1 MILCLTRTSFFYSV
15 LDDNKL
21 LTLPSGERLSIPDNV
36 RIILEVDS
44 LAQATPATVSRCGM
58 IWFSSDTISSEMCLE
73 HLMGELRTEY
83 IAEDSS
89 LSGDIITSS
98 QISFLDAIQGLVISQ
113 DSRSTTSLVADALE
127 FSLSKSHIMEISR
140 EGLLKSLNSLLVKGI
155 RLAIEYDE
163 NHPDFPMTG
172 QHMDNFAKRWL
183 LHSLLW
189 SMAGSASWEVRNELA
204 ELLLRSSGMML
215 PSDDDSG
222 SLADYRV
229 RVENGELELWSD
241 SVPRVEIES
250 HKVTATDIVVT
261 TTDTVRH
268 SEVLGAWLESRSP
281 LILCGPPGSGKTMT
295 LTSVLQSVQGV
306 VLASLNFSSR
316 TTPEIIMKTFA
327 QYCTYVR
334 KGKGIVLEP
343 AESLGTSS
351 WLVVFCD
358 EINLPEEDSYGTQ
371 RVIMFMRQLVEQ
383 GEWTSFFPSR
393 IFAFVIPHAMW
404 LHFHHV

>member
-1 MILCLTRTSFFYSV
+1 M

-36 RIILEVDS
+36 RILLEVDS
-44 LAQATPATVSRCGM
+44 LEQATPATVSRCGM
-58 IWFSSDTISSEMCLE
+58 IWFSEATISSEMCLE
-73 HLMGELRTEY
+73 HLMGELRKENFA
-83 IAEDSS
+83 AESS
-89 LSGDIITSS
+89 SGDIPSS
-98 QISFLDAIQGLVISQ
+98 QISFLDTIQDFVISR
-113 DSRSTTSLVADALE
+113 DSRSTSLCADALE
-127 FSLSKSHIMEISR
+127 FSLSKSHIMEVSR
-140 EGLLKSLNSLLVKGI
+140 EGLIKSLRALLGKGI

-189 SMAGSASWEVRNELA
+189 SFSGSASWSIRNELSN
-204 ELLLRSSGMML
+204 LLIRLSGMML
-215 PSDDDSG
+215 PSDENNG

-229 RVENGELELWSD
+229 RVENGEWELWSS
-241 SVPRVEIES
+241 SVPRIEIES
-250 HKVTATDIVVT
+250 HKVTSTDVVIT

-268 SEVLGAWLESRSP
+268 SDILGAWLENRSP

-306 VLASLNFSSR
+306 ILVSLNFSSR

-327 QYCTYVR
+327 QYCTYAR
-334 KGKGIVLEP
+334 KGKNTVLEP
-343 AESLGTSS
+343 AESLGTNS

-358 EINLPEEDSYGTQ
+358 EINLPEDDAYGTQ

-383 GEWTSFFPSR
+383 GGFWRDDNVWVKTHR
-393 IFAFVIPHAMW
+393 IQFVGAVSTFLVSSSTLPKQIR
-404 LHFHHV
+404 